1 MRQALHICRHA
12 CDLARADQVDTVTLR
27 HIDQAIKQLFS
38 NPYVHAVQ
46 VCISQYTCATY
57 ISCIYRL
64 LESECH
70 AVQGC
75 SLVEKILVCA
85 TVQLAR
91 EGAEEAFVGIHD
103 VVDRAVE
110 ILRALAV
117 IEPSRAQ
124 MLLSIQRLLEMR
136 LLQPMSAG
144 ALLHERVG
152 AQVQGDDVGY
162 ALRDDPFLS
171 SLASALIA
179 A

>member
-1 MRQALHICRHA
+1 VTNSSRLRQALHICRHA

-46 VCISQYTCATY
+46 
-57 ISCIYRL
+57 
-64 LESECH
+64 
-70 AVQGC
+70 GC

-110 ILRALAV
+110 ILRTLAV
-117 IEPSRAQ
+117 NEPSRAQ

-136 LLQPMSAG
+136 LLQPLSAG

-162 ALRDDPFLS
+162 ALREDPFLS
-171 SLASALIA
+171 SIASALIVA
-179 A
+179 